1 MASDLFNGSCKVFL
15 SLIIFSSIF
24 QFCFV
29 ISTEFLVGGQDGWTI
44 PKKDSQMYI
53 DWASKNRFKVDDTVR
68 KYLFFFFSLLNIVLR
83 AMLIKRSG
91 LCLKMNISEFKYNK
105 DSVLVV
111 TEEEYQKCRSAHPLF
126 FSNNGDSVFKLDR
139 PGLFYFI
146 SGVAGHCERGQKM
159 IIKVL
164 ELETPPQSAN
174 DTSPPDHTNKKN
186 GAVQMP
192 PAIIPPI
199 IVLPSLFFLGF
210 LFV

>member
-1 MASDLFNGSCKVFL
+1 MASDLFTGACKVFL
-15 SLIIFSSIF
+15 FLIIFSSIF
-24 QFCFV
+24 QFYFV
-29 ISTEFLVGGQDGWTI
+29 ISTEFLVGGEDGWTI

-53 DWASKNRFKVDDTVR
+53 EWASKNRFKVDDTVQ
-68 KYLFFFFSLLNIVLR
+68 
-83 AMLIKRSG
+83 
-91 LCLKMNISEFKYNK
+91 FKYNK

-126 FSNNGDSVFKLDR
+126 FSNDGDSVFKLDR

-164 ELETPPQSAN
+164 ELETPPPPAN
-174 DTSPPDHTNKKN
+174 ATTPPYQPNKEN
-186 GAVQMP
+186 GAIQMP

-199 IVLPSLFFLGF
+199 ILLFSLSFLAFLPA
-210 LFV
+210 

>member
-1 MASDLFNGSCKVFL
+1 MASDLFTGACKVFL
-15 SLIIFSSIF
+15 FLIVFSSIF
-24 QFCFV
+24 QFYFV
-29 ISTEFLVGGQDGWTI
+29 ISTEFLVGGEDGWTI

-53 DWASKNRFKVDDTVR
+53 EWASKNRFKVDDTVQ
-68 KYLFFFFSLLNIVLR
+68 
-83 AMLIKRSG
+83 
-91 LCLKMNISEFKYNK
+91 FKYNK

-126 FSNNGDSVFKLDR
+126 FSNDGDSVFKLDR

-164 ELETPPQSAN
+164 ELETPPPPAN
-174 DTSPPDHTNKKN
+174 ATTPPYQPNEEN
-186 GAVQMP
+186 GAIQMP

-199 IVLPSLFFLGF
+199 ILLFSLSFLGF
-210 LFV
+210 LPA